1 MSDAESSD
9 SGGTPFASQD
19 NRDVFGNIR
28 DRFGHLGKHDFC
40 SEMVTAFGENDL
52 SVFRQALYDLAV
64 KTVDNT
70 PVAKLVIRKGTQNSG
85 GQAIEEKLAEDL
97 YHIYHYIQGDNA
109 VDITKLFPDKEKT
122 RLRKESTR
130 PRTTCDKGNG
140 SKGEQRQDYSDNQAN
155 EMPTSMMEFC
165 RSFLVEM
172 RKDREILFGDIQQIK
187 QDTSTIKEL
196 RQEIAEMKGSVI
208 VLTNKVDTLEGKVK
222 EQQRQVDKLR
232 ESRGRM
238 ESQVEN
244 VSTKNVESHQALR
257 YSIGEITQ
265 RLNNMELNRGVS
277 YAKVTSPKSV
287 LKSSNVVTV
296 QGVSDVSASTSHARV
311 KELTSEGPTVGP
323 RKLPFIKGK
332 PRDDEHNG
340 VSDKSRAPVQD
351 RNIRS
356 STKHQDHTSRDVINP
371 ETGIKPKMKLQGFVP
386 RDQRPKLGAL
396 YVAGIVAG
404 DYDNNDIVDMLRE
417 YLISQ
422 GKQTKAVRIVKRKGN
437 TAAAKIVMNERDI
450 DMCVQDDMWIDG
462 ITCRR
467 WIDDKQ

>member
-140 SKGEQRQDYSDNQAN
+140 SKGEQRQDYLDNQAI

-238 ESQVEN
+238 ESQVES
-244 VSTKNVESHQALR
+244 VSGR
-257 YSIGEITQ
+257 
-265 RLNNMELNRGVS
+265 
-277 YAKVTSPKSV
+277 
-287 LKSSNVVTV
+287 VVRE
-296 QGVSDVSASTSHARV
+296 D
-311 KELTSEGPTVGP
+311 
-323 RKLPFIKGK
+323 
-332 PRDDEHNG
+332 
-340 VSDKSRAPVQD
+340 
-351 RNIRS
+351 
-356 STKHQDHTSRDVINP
+356 
-371 ETGIKPKMKLQGFVP
+371 
-386 RDQRPKLGAL
+386 GAL
-396 YVAGIVAG
+396 
-404 DYDNNDIVDMLRE
+404 
-417 YLISQ
+417 
-422 GKQTKAVRIVKRKGN
+422 
-437 TAAAKIVMNERDI
+437 
-450 DMCVQDDMWIDG
+450 
-462 ITCRR
+462 
-467 WIDDKQ
+467 